1 MPITPFLIWSIA
13 KVFIIVVEYI
23 LRCAKFWRIII
34 IILVTVLDFILL
46 LGRSRPSFV
55 ESVLSSRYSVLLKD
69 PIKCPVKR

>member
-1 MPITPFLIWSIA
+1 MFSGKEIVLELFLVTPFLIWSIA

-46 LGRSRPSFV
+46 LGRSRHFFSHDV
-55 ESVLSSRYSVLLKD
+55 ERAFL
-69 PIKCPVKR
+69 C